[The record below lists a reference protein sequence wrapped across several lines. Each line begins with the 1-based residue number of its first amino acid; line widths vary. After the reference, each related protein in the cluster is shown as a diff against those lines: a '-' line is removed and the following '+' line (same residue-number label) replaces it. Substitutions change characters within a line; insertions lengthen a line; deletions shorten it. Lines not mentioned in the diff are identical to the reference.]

1 MKQGIKIRKFN
12 ASPVQDFNTAN
23 KLYVDNKISIGDL
36 KHSIKSDD
44 HAEWLK
50 CDGRSLNRSDYP
62 ELFGVIGTS
71 FGNLSGTTF
80 NLPDARGRVLGSVGT
95 GTGLTARSIGQNVG
109 SETHTLTTAEMP
121 NHTHTGTTDS
131 SGSHTHTSNANG
143 GQGGNGLITADGL
156 ATQAGGLDSSLGEP
170 NLNTLPIALSINSS
184 GTHTHNFTT
193 GSIGGGGAHNIMQP
207 TLFIGNVFILS
218 KTYSYDD

>member
-1 MKQGIKIRKFN
+1 MKDGVKIRKFN
-12 ASPVQDFNTAN
+12 ASPVQDFHTSN

-50 CDGRSLNRSDYP
+50 CDGRSLNRDDYP

-95 GTGLTARSIGQNVG
+95 GTGLTARSIGDNVG
-109 SETHTLTTAEMP
+109 TETHTLTTAQIP
-121 NHTHTGTTDS
+121 SHTHTGTTDS
-131 SGSHTHTSNANG
+131 SGSHTHTSNAVG
-143 GQGGNGLITADGL
+143 GTLGLISSDSANTAS
-156 ATQAGGLDSSLGEP
+156 GGLDSTAGEP
-170 NLNTLPIALSINSS
+170 NLYTSPAALTINSNGAHS
-184 GTHTHNFTT
+184 HTFTT
-193 GSIGGGGAHNIMQP
+193 GSVGGGASHNIMQP

-218 KTYSYDD
+218 KSFSY